1 MKLKKL
7 KSILFN
13 HQIQAAVFLFLFV
26 LITISACMHIS
37 LFKSF
42 KPQSYSSS
50 DNIDDCY
57 LSGTRYV
64 NVDAD
69 TLYYTGFAYV
79 YDEYM
84 DNIPYDEW
92 SEYLI
97 ELLKEN
103 GIEKGQCIAE
113 LGCGTGTV
121 TRILDSNG
129 YDCIGIDLSEDM
141 LAIASEKT
149 YDNDQEIIYTHQ
161 DMRDFALPYT
171 VDAMVSI
178 GDSMNYITTA
188 DDLKSVF
195 ECVYNGLEEGGVFI
209 FDLKTIHFFRDILS
223 DNTYAQ
229 NRDDSAFIWDNCYE
243 EKTRN
248 NIYNLAVF
256 VLNEDG
262 AFDRY
267 EENHCQHGFTMEEV
281 LSSAEAAGLT
291 CTATYDAFSHD
302 APKDDS
308 ERLYFVFKR

>member
-1 MKLKKL
+1 MIRLAKTEDLNNITDVYSYARKFMAENGNPTQWGTNYPSEQLIENDINNKKMYV
-7 KSILFN
+7 IEEEN
-13 HQIQAAVFLFLFV
+13 QIHAVFMFDICEDATYEVIKNGQWLSDEEYGVIHRVASDGKIKGV
-26 LITISACMHIS
+26 LNKAVDFCSA
-37 LFKSF
+37 K
-42 KPQSYSSS
+42 
-50 DNIDDCY
+50 
-57 LSGTRYV
+57 R
-64 NVDAD
+64 
-69 TLYYTGFAYV
+69 
-79 YDEYM
+79 
-84 DNIPYDEW
+84 
-92 SEYLI
+92 
-97 ELLKEN
+97 
-103 GIEKGQCIAE
+103 
-113 LGCGTGTV
+113 
-121 TRILDSNG
+121 
-129 YDCIGIDLSEDM
+129 
-141 LAIASEKT
+141 
-149 YDNDQEIIYTHQ
+149 THQ

>member
-1 MKLKKL
+1 M
-7 KSILFN
+7 N
-13 HQIQAAVFLFLFV
+13 A
-26 LITISACMHIS
+26 
-37 LFKSF
+37 
-42 KPQSYSSS
+42 
-50 DNIDDCY
+50 
-57 LSGTRYV
+57 
-64 NVDAD
+64 
-69 TLYYTGFAYV
+69 YTGFAYV

-84 DNIPYDEW
+84 DNIPYEEW
-92 SEYLI
+92 TGYLI

-103 GIEKGQCIAE
+103 GIKEGQQIAD

-121 TRILDSNG
+121 TQILDNAG
-129 YDCIGIDLSEDM
+129 YECIGIDNAPDM
-141 LAIASEKT
+141 LTIASEKM
-149 YDNDQEIIYTHQ
+149 YESGQQIIYSLQ
-161 DMRDFALPYT
+161 DMRDFEFPYEM
-171 VDAMVSI
+171 DAMISI
-178 GDSMNYITTA
+178 CDSMNYTTCT
-188 DDLKSVF
+188 DDLKNVF
-195 ECVYNGLEEGGVFI
+195 ECVNNNLKSGGVFI

>member
-1 MKLKKL
+1 
-7 KSILFN
+7 
-13 HQIQAAVFLFLFV
+13 
-26 LITISACMHIS
+26 
-37 LFKSF
+37 
-42 KPQSYSSS
+42 
-50 DNIDDCY
+50 
-57 LSGTRYV
+57 
-64 NVDAD
+64 
-69 TLYYTGFAYV
+69 
-79 YDEYM
+79 
-84 DNIPYDEW
+84 
-92 SEYLI
+92 
-97 ELLKEN
+97 
-103 GIEKGQCIAE
+103 
-113 LGCGTGTV
+113 
-121 TRILDSNG
+121 
-129 YDCIGIDLSEDM
+129 
-141 LAIASEKT
+141 
-149 YDNDQEIIYTHQ
+149 
-161 DMRDFALPYT
+161 
-171 VDAMVSI
+171 
-178 GDSMNYITTA
+178 MNYITTA

-302 APKDDS
+302 VPKDDS